1 MLQRVIGGK
10 RIIMENTLQA
20 PTNSKRKELKPHKL
34 FSLPLLKQS
43 IKAHWLLFVICTA
56 AMCVLI
62 CIINIVVGSNS
73 LFTEINMDNA
83 NAYMEAEGL
92 DWLKVLGLFQT
103 MGFGLNR
110 LAVMSNLD
118 MTSVLNSIIYTIATI
133 ILPMIYLIIVSNSL
147 IAGQVDDGSMAYVLS
162 TPTNRKKVVFTQ
174 ALFLFGSLIAMY
186 LVVTG
191 FAVLSDWIGYKD
203 RAIPLRTFL
212 LNFGSL
218 CVMLALAGVA
228 FMGSCLFNRSK
239 NAIALG
245 GGFAVW
251 CFLASVLGLFGT
263 KTFVSI
269 GVGVSAMNIFNYMTI
284 ISLFNTESIDLF
296 SKWTVGQ
303 VDWSISNLNWIYGLV
318 GLILIAIITTNIGM
332 ARFQKKDLP
341 L

>member
-1 MLQRVIGGK
+1 
-10 RIIMENTLQA
+10 MENTMTTA
-20 PTNSKRKELKPHKL
+20 MSPSVKEPKPNKF

-43 IKAHWLLFVICTA
+43 IKAHWLLLVICTG
-56 AMCVLI
+56 AMSALI
-62 CIINIVVGSNS
+62 SIINIVVGSNS
-73 LFTEINMDNA
+73 LFTQINMDNA
-83 NAYMEAEGL
+83 NAYMAAEGL

-118 MTSVLNSIIYTIATI
+118 MTTVLNSLIYTIATT

-147 IAGQVDDGSMAYVLS
+147 IAGQVDNGSMAYVLS

-174 ALFLFGSLIAMY
+174 ALFLFGSIIAMY
-186 LVVTG
+186 IVVTG
-191 FAVLSDWIGYKD
+191 FAVLSDYLGYRD

-212 LNFGSL
+212 LNLGSL
-218 CVMLALAGVA
+218 CVMLALAGIA

-239 NAIALG
+239 DSIALG

-284 ISLFNTESIDLF
+284 TSLFMTDSIDAF

-303 VDWSISNLNWIYGLV
+303 ADWAISSLNWIYGLV
-318 GLILIAIITTNIGM
+318 ALLVIAGVCTAIGM
-332 ARFQKKDLP
+332 IRFQKKDLP